1 MPAIK
6 SAREAIDE
14 FVEAI
19 AQHYLL
25 TKEEAGEQSES
36 VAEEFVSSIETDL
49 KSTLRHRLSVL
60 ETVKEIEGTDTVEL
74 AASAVGVGQGRDR
87 PEADQLDLT
96 LDPGVDVGSV
106 NGAPGANG
114 SGTAV
119 AAQPQADAEQEKI
132 GGTLDTELTLDG
144 ITDRKSDHEDFE
156 NPTNDGN
163 IAGHGVQRPSV
174 RPGKSSGA
182 ADLSFDNAKM
192 AALKSK
198 KLAHKHNTK
207 APEPPAGY
215 EIISTLGKGGMG
227 IVFKAKHV
235 PLNRI
240 VAVKMII
247 SGELA
252 SEDMLVR
259 FQREAE
265 AAAHLSHPNI
275 VSVYEVGTHKGLPYF
290 SLEFVD
296 GPSLSDLMKETT
308 LSAKDAAALLIP
320 VARAVQYSHEMGV
333 LHRDLKPQNILLT
346 QDGLPKVADFGL
358 AKRLDT
364 DDNDTDKT
372 RAGVILGTPGYMA
385 PEQARDTDSV
395 GPQTDVYAL
404 GSILYYMMTGRPP
417 FTAPTPFETVR
428 QLLANEPVPPSKMQ
442 TGLDQDLET
451 ICLKSLEKELP
462 KRYQSAGEFADELQR
477 FLDGT
482 PIIARPITRTER
494 LKKWCKRNPKIA
506 TLSALAASLAMIV
519 MIGGPSTAAVI
530 WGQKQEVVAAKDLA
544 DQNAQRA
551 AENEVIAVEAQ
562 GVAEK
567 NAEAAAVQEKNA
579 IDALKSMTF
588 VVQRKMAGQTN
599 LVGLREELLKTV
611 HNGLAR
617 MEKNQNNARAQDMI
631 SAGIHV
637 RLGDINME
645 IGRVAK
651 ATEEYNKCL
660 VVFQSLEK
668 ESSIP
673 SPEQNWSKL
682 YQLLGDAARAAG
694 DYDLAIQHHEKS
706 LEIRREW
713 VKKSPS
719 PLSTNSMAISLG
731 KLGSVCR
738 VRGKLDDAK
747 KYMVEAAEQWE
758 KACQERPTDGNARDE
773 LLGAKMVLS
782 KVMFQQG
789 ETAAALKMMSSAV
802 DGIHQRLDRN
812 ANSITVRR
820 NAAMFDTELAVMQ
833 LFAGDTA
840 KAEENFSR
848 AVTVFEELKESEPH
862 DLDIHY
868 KLEGALYGLSVAQ
881 DELGQ
886 TEAGRELMRR
896 VVDLRRQSVEL
907 EKANV
912 TNKIRLLMALARSGD
927 VVEGVEI
934 ANELSESIAKD
945 DVNRYELA
953 CGYAQL
959 ARARRSTE
967 EGSDVAGIP
976 TEKMLASAAIE
987 ALQDALK
994 HDFGRGADL
1003 RLDPDLDPLRK
1014 TPEFAALIKNH
1025 LQGT

>member
-1 MPAIK
+1 MPAMK

-25 TKEEAGEQSES
+25 TKEEAGDQSES

-49 KSTLRHRLSVL
+49 KSTLRHRLSML
-60 ETVKEIEGTDTVEL
+60 ETVKEVEGTETVEL
-74 AASAVGVGQGRDR
+74 AVSKVGVDQVRDLPDADQGDMTIAASFDVHGVAVG
-87 PEADQLDLT
+87 EC
-96 LDPGVDVGSV
+96 
-106 NGAPGANG
+106 ANG
-114 SGTAV
+114 SGKPA
-119 AAQPQADAEQEKI
+119 AAQPEADAEQENI

-144 ITDRKSDHEDFE
+144 ITDRKSDLEDFE
-156 NPTNDGN
+156 NPTIDGN
-163 IAGHGVQRPSV
+163 IADQGVKRPSV

-198 KLAHKHNTK
+198 SLAHRQGTK
-207 APEPPAGY
+207 TMEPPAGY
-215 EIISTLGKGGMG
+215 QIISTLGKGGMG
-227 IVFKAKHV
+227 IVFKARHV

-320 VARAVQYSHEMGV
+320 VARAVQYSHEKGV

-346 QDGLPKVADFGL
+346 QEGLPKVADFGL

-364 DDNDTDKT
+364 EDNDSDKT

-385 PEQARDTDSV
+385 PEQARNTEDV

-404 GSILYYMMTGRPP
+404 GCILYYLMTGKPP

-442 TGLDQDLET
+442 TGLDRDLET

-482 PIIARPITRTER
+482 PIIARPITSTER
-494 LKKWCKRNPKIA
+494 LRKWCKRNPKIA
-506 TLSALAASLAMIV
+506 TLGALAASLAMIV

-530 WGQKQEVVAAKDLA
+530 WGQKQEVVAAKELA
-544 DQNAQRA
+544 VEKAKEA
-551 AENEVIAVEAQ
+551 AENEEIAVEAK
-562 GVAEK
+562 GVAEV

-579 IDALKSMTF
+579 LDALRSMTF
-588 VVQRKMAGQTN
+588 VVQKKMSGQTN
-599 LVGLREELLKTV
+599 LVDLREELIQTV
-611 HNGLAR
+611 RNGLAR
-617 MEKNQNNARAQDMI
+617 MEKNENNARVQDMI
-631 SAGIHV
+631 SAGIYV

-660 VVFQSLEK
+660 AVFETLEK

-673 SPEQNWSKL
+673 NPEQNWSKL

-706 LEIRREW
+706 LAIRREW

-738 VRGKLDDAK
+738 VRGKLDDAE
-747 KYMVEAAEQWE
+747 KYMVEAAQQWE

-782 KVMFQQG
+782 KVIFQQG
-789 ETAAALKMMSSAV
+789 DTEAALKLMNSAV
-802 DGIHQRLDRN
+802 DGIHERLDGN
-812 ANSITVRR
+812 KNSTALRR

-881 DELGQ
+881 DERGQ

-912 TNKIRLLMALARSGD
+912 ANKMRLLMALARSGD

-934 ANELSESIAKD
+934 ANELSKSIAKD

-959 ARARRSTE
+959 ARARQGTE
-967 EGSDVAGIP
+967 EGADSAELP
-976 TEKMLASAAIE
+976 TRKTLASAAIE

-994 HDFGRGADL
+994 HDFGRSADL
-1003 RLDPDLDPLRK
+1003 RLDPDLDPLRE
-1014 TPEFAALIKNH
+1014 TPEFAALIRNH
-1025 LQGT
+1025 FQGT